1 MGHNAQSLG
10 NDAKIVAEQEQCH
23 DLRMQ
28 GLSIREIA
36 RRMQLGVGT
45 VHNRLNDEINKRIAP
60 KSDQLRIFELDKLDD
75 AEARLIAERN
85 HIELGENPDAVVK
98 LVNSQVSTMARR
110 ARLMGLDAPEKVAI
124 SGSLETPV
132 PASLRAAM
140 DRAEEEVSKREAE
153 IRARGNGSG

>member
-1 MGHNAQSLG
+1 MAANPHCEG
-10 NDAKIVAEQEQCH
+10 NEAKINDQQEKAY

-60 KSDQLRIFELDKLDD
+60 KSDALRIFELDKLDD
-75 AEARLIAERN
+75 VEARLIAERN
-85 HIELGENPDAVVK
+85 HIQIGENPDAVVK
-98 LVNSQVSTMARR
+98 LANSQVNTMARR

-124 SGSLETPV
+124 TGSLEPTV
-132 PASLRAAM
+132 PAALQAAM
-140 DRAEEEVSKREAE
+140 ERASEEVSKREAE
-153 IRARGNGSG
+153 IRARGNGAG

>member
-1 MGHNAQSLG
+1 LAANPSSIG
-10 NDAKIVAEQEQCH
+10 NDAKIVAEQEQCY

-36 RRMQLGVGT
+36 RRVGLGVGT

-60 KSDQLRIFELDKLDD
+60 KSDMLRVFELDKLDD

-85 HIELGENPDAVVK
+85 VIPVGDNPDAVVK
-98 LVNSQVSTMARR
+98 LINSQVSTMARR

-124 SGSLETPV
+124 SGDVEVALH
-132 PASLRAAM
+132 PAVKAAL
-140 DRAEEEVSKREAE
+140 DAAEAESVKQGAE
-153 IRARGNGSG
+153 IRARLNGH

>member
-1 MGHNAQSLG
+1 MAANPHLAG
-10 NDAKIVAEQEQCH
+10 NEAKINEQQEKAY
-23 DLRMQ
+23 DLRLQ

-60 KSDQLRIFELDKLDD
+60 RSDQLRIFELDKLDD
-75 AEARLIAERN
+75 VEARLIAERN

-98 LVNSQVSTMARR
+98 LANSQVSTMARR

-153 IRARGNGSG
+153 IRARGNGNG